1 MAKSLF
7 LLICSV
13 LSVVM
18 SPMVLTAAD
27 SVDVTGVSDVKAV
40 ETVALTKEE
49 VISGA
54 VSKPKRTG
62 AVLAKSEDEVALE
75 EAIKVEENAA
85 KKVSPVV
92 AAKAP
97 VAGYVAAQ
105 PVKPNYTVTNYIGS
119 ISEYLATYTNLS
131 YSAIYKYGKMIY
143 GHNSYNLLGSLR
155 SRTVG
160 EVITITEGGVARDYR
175 VAAVAMYEKTADG
188 NLNGDPR
195 LMTRI
200 ATSAMGHDL
209 VLFTCAGTAYGNGDS
224 SHRLAVY
231 VDAV

>member
-1 MAKSLF
+1 MGKALF

-13 LSVVM
+13 ISVVV
-18 SPMVLTAAD
+18 SPAVLTAAD
-27 SVDVTGVSDVKAV
+27 NVSLTGVSDVKAV
-40 ETVALTKEE
+40 ETVIEPE
-49 VISGA
+49 
-54 VSKPKRTG
+54 P
-62 AVLAKSEDEVALE
+62 EPEP
-75 EAIKVEENAA
+75 AI
-85 KKVSPVV
+85 
-92 AAKAP
+92 AKAP

-105 PVKPNYTVTNYIGS
+105 PVKPNYTVTNYVGS
-119 ISEYLATYTNLS
+119 VSEYLASYQNLS

-175 VAAVAMYEKTADG
+175 VAAVVMYEKTADG

-195 LMTRI
+195 LMTQI

-209 VLFTCAGTAYGNGDS
+209 VLFTCAGTAYGNGDA

-231 VDAV
+231 VDGV